1 MNWSSNKRI
10 GLVLGGGVARGLAHI
25 GVLEVLDGQGIPI
38 DFVVGVSAG
47 AMVGAAYCASG
58 SHEQVRQVSE
68 LMRWDRIARPLRPSR
83 GGGFGVTFARLER
96 WVEQSAGVTTF
107 EQLKTPLI
115 VVASDLMSGKPVI
128 FQHGPLAPAVRAS
141 SSVPG
146 MVEPLMLDGRLLVDG
161 GVTNNLPISVAR
173 QLGADVVIAV
183 NCFPPPRALPRSTLW
198 QGIAALSWLL
208 LRAGDDPHSADVLV
222 EPDLDQVSLLRLA
235 SADMR
240 QRGARAMVAELPRL
254 YNSLFS

>member
-10 GLVLGGGVARGLAHI
+10 GLVLGGGVARGLLHV
-25 GVLEVLDGQGIPI
+25 GVLEVLEGQGVPI
-38 DFVVGVSAG
+38 DFVVGVSSG

-83 GGGFGVTFARLER
+83 ASGFGVTFARLER
-96 WVEQSAGVTTF
+96 WVEQTAGVTTF

-115 VVASDLMSGKPVI
+115 VVASDLMSGKPVV

-146 MVEPLMLDGRLLVDG
+146 MVEPLKLDGRLLVDG
-161 GVTNNLPISVAR
+161 GITNNLPISIAR
-173 QLGADVVIAV
+173 QFGADVVIAV
-183 NCFPPPRALPRSTLW
+183 NCFPPPRAMPRSMFW
-198 QGIAALSWLL
+198 QGVTAITWLL
-208 LRAGDDPHSADVLV
+208 LQAGDDPHSADVLV

-235 SADMR
+235 SADLR
-240 QRGARAMVAELPRL
+240 HRGARAMIAQLPRL
-254 YNSLFS
+254 